1 MRVYGLRWELKRYFP
16 LSDGGMHT
24 VSCVLYSAGVGLL
37 LCSLPLHKFNN
48 NNKQKGETM
57 IKQGLAWSKLNEFI
71 SKNTG
76 MHMQDLPDFDIHNW
90 VEDDFTE
97 KEIDSLIPDMAWDV
111 LDNAGMDR
119 KTVNILCYGED
130 CDE

>member
-1 MRVYGLRWELKRYFP
+1 M
-16 LSDGGMHT
+16 S
-24 VSCVLYSAGVGLL
+24 
-37 LCSLPLHKFNN
+37 
-48 NNKQKGETM
+48 
-57 IKQGLAWSKLNEFI
+57 KQGLAWSKLNEFI

-76 MHMQDLPDFDIHNW
+76 MCMQDLPDFDIHNW

-119 KTVNILCYGED
+119 KTVNTLCYGED
-130 CDE
+130 CDEW

>member
-1 MRVYGLRWELKRYFP
+1 M
-16 LSDGGMHT
+16 S
-24 VSCVLYSAGVGLL
+24 
-37 LCSLPLHKFNN
+37 
-48 NNKQKGETM
+48 
-57 IKQGLAWSKLNEFI
+57 KQGLAWTKLNEFI

-76 MHMQDLPDFDIHNW
+76 MDMQDLPDFDIYNW

-97 KEIDSLIPDMAWDV
+97 KEIDGLIPDMAWEI

-119 KTVNILCYGED
+119 KTVNTLCYGED

>member
-1 MRVYGLRWELKRYFP
+1 MLQY
-16 LSDGGMHT
+16 
-24 VSCVLYSAGVGLL
+24 LL
-37 LCSLPLHKFNN
+37 MKMEKLQHIITMDAMSVKVT

-57 IKQGLAWSKLNEFI
+57 SKQGLAWSKLNDFI

-76 MHMQDLPDFDIHNW
+76 MHMQDLPDFDIHSW